1 MSAPLP
7 PETLAS
13 IRRMKL
19 AGKTTGAV
27 AAHLCLPANTVKAAW
42 SRLSRRSEAVE
53 KAASA
58 GQRPC
63 MCCGKRFQSEGNH
76 NRLCG
81 YCKNKS
87 HSPYA
92 L

>member
-1 MSAPLP
+1 MTAPLA
-7 PETLAS
+7 PEVLAS
-13 IRRMKL
+13 IKRMKL

-42 SRLSRRSEAVE
+42 SRLSRRSEAVGN
-53 KAASA
+53 APGA
-58 GQRPC
+58 GPRPC
-63 MCCGKRFQSEGNH
+63 MSCRKTFQSEGNH